1 MQNAGLALAAICDSF
16 RHSLLWCHQYP
27 PVLTS
32 SAISRDADLSHRAI
46 GHAAL
51 FFATLRKFYF
61 LSPVDSTHLCS
72 STFAFRLGTQLR
84 LGLRTPCA
92 SERAC
97 YQSLGLHIFLLA
109 AALLPW
115 PIVATSWLP
124 MLVPRL
130 PHTYRL
136 ARRAARSGAVVFPH
150 PPNHQSIH
158 LRTYSLRVTV
168 PIHLATS
175 DPWSRLLLFRERQ
188 HCSPKL
194 IGRISPNWLC
204 LGLQIVP
211 SHSTSSIL
219 LSCSFRRALAPY
231 LS

>member
-1 MQNAGLALAAICDSF
+1 MSAATPPTAMQNAGLAPAAICDSF
-16 RHSLLWCHQYP
+16 RHSHPWCHRYP
-27 PVLTS
+27 PVLIS
-32 SAISRDADLSHRAI
+32 SAISRDADLSHRAN

-51 FFATLRKFYF
+51 FLATLRKFYF

-72 STFAFRLGTQLR
+72 SIFAVRLGPQLR

-97 YQSLGLHIFLLA
+97 YQSLGLHIYLLA

-136 ARRAARSGAVVFPH
+136 ARRAARSGAVYSPH
-150 PPNHQSIH
+150 PAHPYCIH
-158 LRTYSLRVTV
+158 VRTNSLRVTV
-168 PIHLATS
+168 PILLATS
-175 DPWSRLLLFRERQ
+175 DPWSRLFLFCERQ

-194 IGRISPNWLC
+194 TGRISPNWFC
-204 LGLQIVP
+204 LGLQVAP
-211 SHSTSSIL
+211 SLYTSSIL
-219 LSCSFRRALAPY
+219 LRCSA
-231 LS
+231 